1 MENYYIVREEII
13 INNTFNEGVLLKT
26 TNRERAEKIA
36 NKTFLAMSKTP
47 EFIDA
52 IVNDTINK
60 KILHNTIS
68 GDSYIVEIEEYNSKD
83 IE

>member
-1 MENYYIVREEII
+1 MENYYIVKEEII
-13 INNTFNEGVLLKT
+13 INSTFNEGVLLRT
-26 TNRERAEKIA
+26 TDKQRAERIA
-36 NKTFLAMSKTP
+36 NKTFLAMFKTP

-52 IVNDTINK
+52 IVNDTVNK

-68 GDSYIVEIEEYNSKD
+68 GDSYIIEIEEYNSKD

>member
-1 MENYYIVREEII
+1 MENYYIVKEEII

-26 TNRERAEKIA
+26 TDRGRAERTA

-47 EFIDA
+47 EFIGA
-52 IVNDTINK
+52 IVNDTVNK

-68 GDSYIVEIEEYNSKD
+68 GDSYIIEIEEYSSD